1 MRTRR
6 GSWGSICRCR
16 RSSGMSS
23 GSAARACV
31 GHRRRESAWRT
42 EVGMLREST
51 MPCGCAGRCGAMGD
65 VVERGERGESE
76 GRGRG
81 RSDIAATAARSRSG
95 ARSAAMSAARFGDR
109 TGRGARRSQRASIG
123 NIGTSWILRVPVQAS
138 VSPPGR
144 KGRMARQGTRESGS
158 GREDSAAA
166 VSPQAAWPP
175 RATASDCCGSDRPP
189 GPRCR
194 SPDHPAAH
202 G

>member
-1 MRTRR
+1 MPALFASFGFSRVFA
-6 GSWGSICRCR
+6 GSL
-16 RSSGMSS
+16 
-23 GSAARACV
+23 
-31 GHRRRESAWRT
+31 HRDQRVE
-42 EVGMLREST
+42 
-51 MPCGCAGRCGAMGD
+51 CGADLAHAAADAHPARILGIDLQMQTFVGD
-65 VVERGERGESE
+65 VVERGERGERGESE
-76 GRGRG
+76 GRGSG

-144 KGRMARQGTRESGS
+144 KGRMARQGTRESGP